1 MTLYHKGE
9 EDKNNIQRLVLLLNK
24 DDNRYKKAYHD
35 GTIPLDK
42 YFLLTY
48 NMCKL
53 MDAIESLA
61 ENGYDFKALKEMEW
75 KNNI

>member
-1 MTLYHKGE
+1 MEKC
-9 EDKNNIQRLVLLLNK
+9 
-24 DDNRYKKAYHD
+24 DDIISYHD

-42 YFLLTY
+42 YFLLIY
-48 NMCKL
+48 NICKL

>member
-1 MTLYHKGE
+1 M
-9 EDKNNIQRLVLLLNK
+9 LLLNK
-24 DDNRYKKAYHD
+24 DDNRYKQAYHD
-35 GTIPLDK
+35 DTIPLDK

-61 ENGYDFKALKEMEW
+61 ENGYDFKALKEME
-75 KNNI
+75 

>member
-42 YFLLTY
+42 YFLLIY
-48 NMCKL
+48 NM
-53 MDAIESLA
+53 
-61 ENGYDFKALKEMEW
+61 
-75 KNNI
+75 

>member
-1 MTLYHKGE
+1 M
-9 EDKNNIQRLVLLLNK
+9 LLLNK
-24 DDNRYKKAYHD
+24 DDSHYKKAYHD
-35 GTIPLDK
+35 DTIPIDK
-42 YFLLTY
+42 YFPLTY
-48 NMCKL
+48 NICKL